1 MGLVGPASQWRWWG
15 RGDARVRAGS
25 AAAEGGARHIGSSRR
40 PCAETDRP
48 SPAAPAPRASS
59 VAALGDSRPLTVPLA
74 QAVGPEEGDRVWF
87 MSAPRGLRGGGGVHV
102 AGERFARGLLTGPRP
117 WPPGL
122 LRKAEMSSRTP
133 SERLLSAPA
142 GTDVSPP
149 HQKPPP
155 LPLPALRPPQR
166 RLQGEP
172 PSAPCC
178 TLACRS
184 PLPEREAD
192 VPVQTV
198 GVTGPCFQRSSV
210 CCERLPGARVQHCV
224 WVSSF
229 GLSSHL
235 NLNLTCQS
243 SASTH

>member
-1 MGLVGPASQWRWWG
+1 MVKGRPDGSRAGLVGPASQWRWWG

-59 VAALGDSRPLTVPLA
+59 VAALGDFRPLTVPLA

-172 PSAPCC
+172 PP
-178 TLACRS
+178 
-184 PLPEREAD
+184 PLRPRLLLPTPRTRGRRARPDGGRHRPMFSEKLGVLREAAWS
-192 VPVQTV
+192 
-198 GVTGPCFQRSSV
+198 PCPALCLGF
-210 CCERLPGARVQHCV
+210 
-224 WVSSF
+224 
-229 GLSSHL
+229 
-235 NLNLTCQS
+235 
-243 SASTH
+243 